1 MIFKLST
8 SNIESLLT
16 FPETGMGYQ
25 IVDAI
30 GPDYTKGPF
39 LVLNG
44 KLAIETRASV
54 YPNILNV
61 LLKEGWSKV
70 FSSAKEIQLNITKV
84 LGDEKRVGSFTMEGG
99 AGKNQSAKE
108 GKKENANGDEL
119 FVRLSAFEDD
129 IRIDKINRRLRP
141 GSYTTTSSDAL
152 KCKIENDNP
161 IQRYALP
168 NELKIEYAFYIQPSM
183 ADSLQRGWVQG
194 NFEREGGG
202 REVYFENGTSNRT
215 FIAQS
220 KWEHEYNTA
229 TK

>member
-1 MIFKLST
+1 
-8 SNIESLLT
+8 
-16 FPETGMGYQ
+16 
-25 IVDAI
+25 
-30 GPDYTKGPF
+30 
-39 LVLNG
+39 
-44 KLAIETRASV
+44 
-54 YPNILNV
+54 
-61 LLKEGWSKV
+61 
-70 FSSAKEIQLNITKV
+70 
-84 LGDEKRVGSFTMEGG
+84 
-99 AGKNQSAKE
+99 
-108 GKKENANGDEL
+108 
-119 FVRLSAFEDD
+119 
-129 IRIDKINRRLRP
+129 
-141 GSYTTTSSDAL
+141 L

-194 NFEREGGG
+194 NFERKGGG